1 MSEQNV
7 IEVIVVPEVP
17 KVVSDEEIYVYVPIA
32 TNDTKGIAS
41 FDENSINVVAG
52 VASVNDNY
60 VNELI
65 DIKVQAINDK
75 KLDKKLDKLTTVGRY
90 VYAHN
95 GQNQEE
101 IAVST
106 AAYPGNIVE
115 RLDDGGILVP
125 DDTGNEHYAV
135 NLAKVN
141 RIVTPISKTLEERTE
156 VYLTK
161 DEHGYVYINEVGG
174 DN

>member
-32 TNDTKGIAS
+32 TNDTKGIVS
-41 FDENSINVVAG
+41 FDEDSINVVAG

-60 VNELI
+60 IKKLI
-65 DIKVQAINDK
+65 DIEAQTIG
-75 KLDKKLDKLTTVGRY
+75 DKKLDKLTTSGEY
-90 VYAHN
+90 VYSHD
-95 GQNQEE
+95 GSVQSE
-101 IAVST
+101 ILVSVS
-106 AAYPGNIVE
+106 PDSNSIVRRNDDGNILVNDYPNDE
-115 RLDDGGILVP
+115 TVAINTRKLLSVINPVKEILQ
-125 DDTGNEHYAV
+125 
-135 NLAKVN
+135 
-141 RIVTPISKTLEERTE
+141 ERTE

-174 DN
+174 DD

>member
-41 FDENSINVVAG
+41 FDKNSINIVAG

-65 DIKVQAINDK
+65 DIKVQTADN
-75 KLDKKLDKLTTVGRY
+75 
-90 VYAHN
+90 
-95 GQNQEE
+95 E
-101 IAVST
+101 IKALVT
-106 AAYPGNIVE
+106 AEAAT
-115 RLDDGGILVP
+115 RQQ
-125 DDTGNEHYAV
+125 
-135 NLAKVN
+135 
-141 RIVTPISKTLEERTE
+141 
-156 VYLTK
+156 K
-161 DEHGYVYINEVGG
+161 DEELQKNIDDVPFFVGTDGYIYGK
-174 DN
+174 D

>member
-41 FDENSINVVAG
+41 FDKNSINVVAG

-65 DIKVQAINDK
+65 DIKVQTTN
-75 KLDKKLDKLTTVGRY
+75 DKKLDKLTTVGRY

-106 AAYPGNIVE
+106 AVYPGNIVE

-125 DDTGNEHYAV
+125 DDTGNEHSAV

-174 DN
+174 DD